1 MHPEIR
7 AIWAGVALL
16 AVAAAAPGQGGVL
29 ARDSVPVHVDGEERE
44 NPYNFFGGLEYESD
58 VPSPAEALGYR
69 VGERFTPHAE
79 VVGYLREL
87 AEASDRVRLEG
98 YGRTWEDREL
108 VLLTISSPA
117 NLSRLDEILER
128 NRALA
133 DPDTS
138 EVEAEAII
146 DNNPAIAWLSYNVHG
161 NEPSG
166 SECAMQVAWTLA
178 AATNPEIDR
187 ILDRV
192 VVVIDPM
199 LNPDGRDRYVN
210 WYRMTRGTEP
220 NPDPQAAEHDE
231 PWPGGRTN
239 HYLFDLTRD
248 WLWLVHPES
257 RARLAAYREVL
268 PQLHVDYHEQGYR
281 NPYFFGAG
289 DDPYNTN
296 IPAETREWVE
306 RYGEANAAAFDPD
319 GLLFSTKERFD
330 YLYPGYG
337 KVLPVYH
344 GAVGMLTE
352 KGGHSRAGLAI
363 EVTENHTLTLTERVR
378 HHFLTSMSNLE
389 ATADWREG
397 QLERFRRFFVEANEA
412 AEPGLQSVV
421 ISAANSPE
429 LLAKVW
435 RLCEAH
441 GIRVHRLDED
451 SSIEGVRSYQ
461 DGEEVDEV
469 ELGAGSWVIHAA
481 QPVGRLVRTLFE
493 RRTEVTHIETYD
505 ITGWSLPIAFGLE
518 AWYAEEP
525 IEIDAAALD
534 EWTAPKGR
542 LSGGEEDGKDVVALI
557 VDAAEFRFPRV
568 MGLLEPLG
576 LDARIAGEAF
586 EIDGRVFSM
595 GSLIIHLVHN
605 DPKAVRRFAQRA
617 RRMGVD
623 VHRASTGMTESGPVL
638 GANANREVVAP
649 RVLLVRGE
657 GTSSYSFGQ
666 HWHLLDVEMRIP
678 HTNVDAGR
686 IARTDLDAYSVVVLP
701 GGGRR
706 IARELGEGGV
716 ERLREWIRGGGTIV
730 ATGSSAYWASE
741 ALLDLKP
748 VAHRAPGADPGVEE
762 GKSGEEA
769 VDDPVLSEMTYEER
783 RRHAD
788 ERRVPGAVVAI
799 AVDVT
804 HPLAAGS
811 RGWHGVIKRDARS
824 LPIAR
829 DGYAVARYAEVP
841 YIGGVMSDENRDRIA
856 GKPCMT
862 EHRLGGG
869 RVICIADDVTMRHFQ
884 HGPMRLLLNAIVL
897 GRGL

>member
-1 MHPEIR
+1 MRVEIC
-7 AIWAGVALL
+7 AVWVATASL
-16 AVAAAAPGQGGVL
+16 VAAAPASGQVGRPAEAPDAVF
-29 ARDSVPVHVDGEERE
+29 VDGQERE
-44 NPYNFFGGLEYESD
+44 NPYDYFGGLEYDDEI
-58 VPSPAEALGYR
+58 PSPAGVLGRR
-69 VGERFTPHAE
+69 VGEEFSRHHE
-79 VVGYLREL
+79 VLRYLRRL
-87 AEASDRVRLEG
+87 ARASDRVRIDS
-98 YGRTWEDREL
+98 YGTTWEGREL

-138 EVEAEAII
+138 DVQADAII

-178 AATNPEIDR
+178 AATNPEIER
-187 ILDRV
+187 ILDNV

-210 WYRMTRGTEP
+210 WYRMTRGTAP

-239 HYLFDLTRD
+239 HYLFDLNRD

-257 RARLAAYREVL
+257 RARIAAYREVL

-306 RYGEANAAAFDPD
+306 RYGQANAEAFDPD

-378 HHFLTSMSNLE
+378 HHFLTSMSNIE

-397 QLERFRRFFVEANEA
+397 QLERFRRFFVEAA
-412 AEPGLQSVV
+412 RAEEEGLQTVV
-421 ISAANSPE
+421 ISAANDPQ

-435 RLCEAH
+435 LLCESH
-441 GIRVHRLDED
+441 GIRVHRIADD
-451 SSIEGVRSYQ
+451 ATIENLRSYR

-469 ELGAGSWVIHAA
+469 ELGAGAWVINAA
-481 QPVGRLVRTLFE
+481 QPMGRLVRVLFE
-493 RRTEVTHIETYD
+493 RQTEVTHIETYD
-505 ITGWSLPIAFGLE
+505 ITGWSLPISFGLE
-518 AWYAEEP
+518 AWYSDEPLEVEAAPLEEWRAP
-525 IEIDAAALD
+525 EGELTGDD
-534 EWTAPKGR
+534 E
-542 LSGGEEDGKDVVALI
+542 GEVVALI
-557 VDAAEFRFPRV
+557 VDSAHFRFPQV
-568 MGLLEPLG
+568 LGLLGAHE

-586 EIDGRVFSM
+586 EVDGRAFSP
-595 GSLIIHLVHN
+595 GSLIVHLVHN
-605 DPKAVRRFAQRA
+605 EAKSLRRFARAA
-617 RRMGVD
+617 RRLGAD
-623 VHRASTGMTESGPVL
+623 VHRASTGMTEGGPVL
-638 GANANREVVAP
+638 GANANREATRP
-649 RVLLVRGE
+649 NVLLVRGE

-666 HWHLLDVEMRIP
+666 HWHLLDAEMQIP
-678 HTNVDAGR
+678 HTNIDADAIGGVELDEYTVVLLPEGGGR
-686 IARTDLDAYSVVVLP
+686 IAREMGDA
-701 GGGRR
+701 
-706 IARELGEGGV
+706 GV
-716 ERLREWIRGGGTIV
+716 AALKEWTRQGGTVV
-730 ATGSSAYWASE
+730 ATGSSAYWASR
-741 ALLDLKP
+741 ALLDLTTDDDDGP
-748 VAHRAPGADPGVEE
+748 DADPYAEDDE
-762 GKSGEEA
+762 GEPE
-769 VDDPVLSEMTYEER
+769 DLNEMTYEQ
-783 RRHAD
+783 RRHLAN
-788 ERRVPGAVVAI
+788 ERRVPGAMVAI
-799 AVDVT
+799 HVDLS

-811 RGWHGVIKRDARS
+811 RDWHGVVKRNARF
-824 LPIAR
+824 LPLAKT
-829 DGYAVARYAEVP
+829 GYAVARYAEEP
-841 YIGGVMSDENRDRIA
+841 YIGGAMSDENKDRIA
-856 GKPCMT
+856 GKPWMT
-862 EHRLGGG
+862 QHRVGRG

-884 HGPMRLLLNAIVL
+884 HGSMRLLLNAIVL
-897 GRGL
+897 ATRP